1 MSYNY
6 QNDDMDALRVTF
18 EDMLE
23 DIHALQQEIS
33 ILEQEHEDEMAA
45 ADDAI
50 VELYNEANEL
60 EAELARLREHHHQ
73 VVFDMEEDYIDLER
87 DYNELATQFGELFD
101 EVNPIPDFDD
111 NEDQYDL
118 FEVTHVTFNKDFT

>member
-18 EDMLE
+18 EEMLE

-33 ILEQEHEDEMAA
+33 ILEQEHEDEMSE

-60 EAELARLREHHHQ
+60 EAELNRYREHHHQ
-73 VVFDMEEDYIDLER
+73 VVFDM
-87 DYNELATQFGELFD
+87 
-101 EVNPIPDFDD
+101 
-111 NEDQYDL
+111 
-118 FEVTHVTFNKDFT
+118 

>member
-18 EDMLE
+18 EDMMF
-23 DIHALQQEIS
+23 EIEN
-33 ILEQEHEDEMAA
+33 LKDEL
-45 ADDAI
+45 DDADEAL

-60 EAELARLREHHHQ
+60 EEELDRYRAHHHQ

-87 DYNELATQFGELFD
+87 DYNELAWA
-101 EVNPIPDFDD
+101 FDD
-111 NEDQYDL
+111 W
-118 FEVTHVTFNKDFT
+118 VHSSVSSSTK

>member
-33 ILEQEHEDEMAA
+33 ILEQEHEDEMAT

-60 EAELARLREHHHQ
+60 EAELDRLREHHHQ

-87 DYNELATQFGELFD
+87 DYNELSTQFGELFD

-111 NEDQYDL
+111 DDQFEI

>member
-6 QNDDMDALRVTF
+6 QNEDMDALRVTF
-18 EDMLE
+18 EDMMF
-23 DIHALQQEIS
+23 EIENRKDD
-33 ILEQEHEDEMAA
+33 LDD

-60 EAELARLREHHHQ
+60 EAELDRYREHHHQ
-73 VVFDMEEDYIDLER
+73 VVFDMEEDYIELER
-87 DYNELATQFGELFD
+87 DYNELSKQFVELFY

-111 NEDQYDL
+111 ADQFEI
-118 FEVTHVTFNKDFT
+118 FEVTSISFT

>member
-33 ILEQEHEDEMAA
+33 ILEQEHEDEMAT

-60 EAELARLREHHHQ
+60 EAELDRLHEHHHQ

-87 DYNELATQFGELFD
+87 DYNELSTQFGELFD

-111 NEDQYDL
+111 DDQFEI
-118 FEVTHVTFNKDFT
+118 FEVTSISFT

>member
-1 MSYNY
+1 MSDIY

-18 EDMLE
+18 EDMMF
-23 DIHALQQEIS
+23 EIET
-33 ILEQEHEDEMAA
+33 LKDDLND

-60 EAELARLREHHHQ
+60 EAELDRYRAHHHQ
-73 VVFDMEEDYIDLER
+73 VVFDMEEDYIELER
-87 DYNELATQFGELFD
+87 DYNELSKQFGELFD

-111 NEDQYDL
+111 DDQFEI
-118 FEVTHVTFNKDFT
+118 FEVTSVTFNKDFT

>member
-33 ILEQEHEDEMAA
+33 ILEQEHEDEMTA

-60 EAELARLREHHHQ
+60 EAELDRLREHHHQ

-87 DYNELATQFGELFD
+87 DYNELSTQFGELFD

-111 NEDQYDL
+111 DDQFEI

>member
-33 ILEQEHEDEMAA
+33 ILEQEHEDEMTA

-60 EAELARLREHHHQ
+60 EAELDRLREHHHQ

-87 DYNELATQFGELFD
+87 DYNELSTHFGELFD

-111 NEDQYDL
+111 DDQL
-118 FEVTHVTFNKDFT
+118 EIFEVTSISFT

>member
-18 EDMLE
+18 EEMLE

-33 ILEQEHEDEMAA
+33 ILEQEHEDEMSE

-50 VELYNEANEL
+50 VELYNEANDL
-60 EAELARLREHHHQ
+60 EAALDRYREHHHQ
-73 VVFDMEEDYIDLER
+73 VVFDMEEDYINLER
-87 DYNELATQFGELFD
+87 DYNVLAQQFGELFD

-111 NEDQYDL
+111 DDQFEI
-118 FEVTHVTFNKDFT
+118 FEVTSISFT

>member
-18 EDMLE
+18 EDMMF
-23 DIHALQQEIS
+23 EIEN
-33 ILEQEHEDEMAA
+33 LKDELDD
-45 ADDAI
+45 ADEAI

-60 EAELARLREHHHQ
+60 EAALDRYREQHHQ

-87 DYNELATQFGELFD
+87 DYNELSKQFGELFD

-111 NEDQYDL
+111 ADDQYDI
-118 FEVTHVTFNKDFT
+118 FEVTSITFNKDFT